1 MNTMHKNWRRFAAV
15 LAAVGWL
22 GLVGGLLGLAGCA
35 EEPVK
40 PEAALDTPEHHYST
54 GLRLLDKD
62 DHDGA
67 MKEFQRAVALDPDY
81 APGHAGT
88 GLVYGFKGMYPEA
101 YDAIKKA
108 KKLQN
113 DPMIV
118 AQVVK
123 IRVLAMER
131 KEGWLEE
138 AEDEFK
144 DGRKKDQNSPALH
157 FYMGKAYRVGL
168 EFDKAAEHFKT
179 VLDLN
184 KDFVG
189 EADKE
194 WRLVQKIQRAAPGT
208 KIGKQIALI
217 DKISRADVAA
227 LFIEELRI
235 DRLFEKKGKTFD
247 PSFKAPGQKFEADK
261 IVAMEPATDI
271 ATHPLKADIDT
282 VVKLGVRGL
291 EPSPDHK
298 FEPSKSI
305 TKAEYAIMLEDIMIR
320 ITGDEKM
327 ATQYFGQKSL
337 FPDVRPDVY
346 YFNAAMILSSRG
358 ILEADKTTGE
368 FGASQPVT
376 GADALLAIRMFKE
389 SLKI

>member
-1 MNTMHKNWRRFAAV
+1 MHTMHENGRRLAAV
-15 LAAVGWL
+15 LAVIGWL
-22 GLVGGLLGLAGCA
+22 GLAGGLLGITGCA

-40 PEAALDTPEHHYST
+40 PEAALDTPEYHYST
-54 GLRLLDKD
+54 GLRLLDKED
-62 DHDGA
+62 QDGA
-67 MKEFQRAVALDPDY
+67 MKEFQRAVALDPNF
-81 APGHAGT
+81 APGHAGI

-113 DPMIV
+113 EPMIV
-118 AQVVK
+118 AQIMK
-123 IRVLAMER
+123 IRVLSMER

-144 DGRKKDQNSPALH
+144 DGRKKDQNNPALH

-168 EFDKAAEHFKT
+168 EFDKAAAHFKT

-194 WRLVQKIQRAAPGT
+194 WQLVQKIQRAAPGT

-327 ATQYFGQKSL
+327 ATQYFGQQSL

-358 ILEADKTTGE
+358 ILEADKATGE
-368 FGASQPVT
+368 FGASQSIT

-389 SLKI
+389 FLKI

>member
-1 MNTMHKNWRRFAAV
+1 
-15 LAAVGWL
+15 
-22 GLVGGLLGLAGCA
+22 
-35 EEPVK
+35 
-40 PEAALDTPEHHYST
+40 
-54 GLRLLDKD
+54 
-62 DHDGA
+62 
-67 MKEFQRAVALDPDY
+67 
-81 APGHAGT
+81 
-88 GLVYGFKGMYPEA
+88 VYGFKGMYPEA

-113 DPMIV
+113 PPAIV
-118 AQVVK
+118 AQIMK

-138 AEDEFK
+138 AEDEFN
-144 DGRKKDQNSPALH
+144 DGRKKDQNNPALH

-168 EFDKAAEHFKT
+168 EFDKAAAHFKT

-194 WRLVQKIQRAAPGT
+194 WQLVQKIQRAAPGT

-368 FGASQPVT
+368 FGASQPVS

>member
-1 MNTMHKNWRRFAAV
+1 MKTMQQWRGVAAV

-22 GLVGGLLGLAGCA
+22 GFAGGLLGITGCA

-54 GLRLLDKD
+54 GIRLVDRD
-62 DHDGA
+62 DYDGA
-67 MKEFQRAVALDPDY
+67 MKEFQRAVALDPDF
-81 APGHAGT
+81 AQGHAGI
-88 GLVYGFKGMYPEA
+88 GLVYGAKGMYREA
-101 YDAIKKA
+101 YEAIKKA
-108 KKLQN
+108 KGLQRP
-113 DPMIV
+113 PMII
-118 AQVVK
+118 AQIMK

-144 DGRKKDQNSPALH
+144 DGRKKDPTNPALH
-157 FYMGKAYRVGL
+157 FYMGKASRVGL
-168 EFDKAAEHFKT
+168 DFDKAAEHFKT

-184 KDFVG
+184 KDYVG
-189 EADKE
+189 EANAE

-217 DKISRADVAA
+217 DRISRADVAA

-235 DRLFEKKGKTFD
+235 DRLFEKRGKTFD
-247 PSFKAPGQKFEADK
+247 PSFKAPGQSFEADK

-298 FEPSKSI
+298 FEPGKPI

-320 ITGDEKM
+320 ITGDDKL
-327 ATQYFGQKSL
+327 ATQFFGQKSL

-358 ILEADKTTGE
+358 ILEADKQTGE
-368 FGASQPVT
+368 FGASQPIS

>member
-1 MNTMHKNWRRFAAV
+1 MKRTHKNWRGLAAM
-15 LAAVGWL
+15 LAAVAL
-22 GLVGGLLGLAGCA
+22 FGLAACA
-35 EEPVK
+35 VERVK

-54 GLRLLDKD
+54 GIRLVEKEDYN
-62 DHDGA
+62 GA
-67 MKEFQRAVALDPDY
+67 MRSFQRAVALDPKY
-81 APGHAGT
+81 APGYAGI
-88 GLVYGFKGMYPEA
+88 GLIHGVKGEFKEA
-101 YDAIKKA
+101 YEAIDKA
-108 KKLQN
+108 KDLQKS
-113 DPMIV
+113 PMIV
-118 AQVVK
+118 AQIMK
-123 IRVLAMER
+123 LRVLSMER
-131 KEGWLEE
+131 KKDWLEE
-138 AEDEFK
+138 AESEFK
-144 DGRKKDQNSPALH
+144 DGLKRDRNNAELH
-157 FYMGKAYRVGL
+157 FYMGKVYRMAF
-168 EFDKAAEHFKT
+168 EFDKAADRFKT

-184 KDFVG
+184 KEFVG

-217 DKISRADVAA
+217 DQISRADVAA

-235 DRLFEKKGKTFD
+235 DRLFEQRGKTFD

-261 IVAMEPATDI
+261 VVAMEPATDI
-271 ATHPLKADIDT
+271 AAHPLKADIDT

-291 EPSPDHK
+291 EPSPEHK
-298 FEPSKSI
+298 FEPSKPI

-320 ITGDEKM
+320 ITGDEKL

-358 ILEADKTTGE
+358 ILEADKSTGE
-368 FGASQPVT
+368 FGAVQPVS

-389 SLKI
+389 ALKI

>member
-1 MNTMHKNWRRFAAV
+1 
-15 LAAVGWL
+15 
-22 GLVGGLLGLAGCA
+22 
-35 EEPVK
+35 
-40 PEAALDTPEHHYST
+40 
-54 GLRLLDKD
+54 
-62 DHDGA
+62 
-67 MKEFQRAVALDPDY
+67 
-81 APGHAGT
+81 
-88 GLVYGFKGMYPEA
+88 
-101 YDAIKKA
+101 
-108 KKLQN
+108 
-113 DPMIV
+113 
-118 AQVVK
+118 
-123 IRVLAMER
+123 
-131 KEGWLEE
+131 
-138 AEDEFK
+138 
-144 DGRKKDQNSPALH
+144 
-157 FYMGKAYRVGL
+157 MGKAYRVGL
-168 EFDKAAEHFKT
+168 EFDKAAAHFKT

-194 WRLVQKIQRAAPGT
+194 WQLVQKIQRAAPGT

-368 FGASQPVT
+368 FGASQPVS

>member
-1 MNTMHKNWRRFAAV
+1 MNRTHKSWHG
-15 LAAVGWL
+15 LAAV
-22 GLVGGLLGLAGCA
+22 VAAVAFLGLAACA
-35 EEPVK
+35 EERAK

-54 GLRLLDKD
+54 GIRLFDKD

-67 MKEFQRAVALDPDY
+67 MKEFERAVALDPDF
-81 APGHAGT
+81 APGHAGI
-88 GLVYGFKGMYPEA
+88 GLVHGARGNYEIA
-101 YDAIKKA
+101 YEEIGKA
-108 KKLQN
+108 RGLQK
-113 DPMIV
+113 DEEIV
-118 AQVVK
+118 AQVMK

-131 KEGWLEE
+131 KEGWIED
-138 AEDEFK
+138 AESEFK
-144 DGRKKDQNSPALH
+144 SASNRNPNSAELH
-157 FYMGKAYRVGL
+157 YYMGKAYRAAF
-168 EFDKAAEHFKT
+168 EFDKAADRFKT

-184 KDFVG
+184 KEFTG
-189 EADKE
+189 EANKE
-194 WRLVQKIQRAAPGT
+194 WKLVQKIQRAAPGT
-208 KIGKQIALI
+208 RIGKEIALI
-217 DKISRADVAA
+217 DRISRADVAA
-227 LFIEELRI
+227 LFIEELGLE
-235 DRLFEKKGKTFD
+235 RLYEKRGKTFD

-291 EPSPDHK
+291 EPSPEHK
-298 FEPSKSI
+298 FEPSKPI

-320 ITGDEKM
+320 ITGDEKL

-346 YFNAAMILSSRG
+346 YFNAAMILASRG

-368 FGASQPVT
+368 FGAVQPVS

-389 SLKI
+389 ALKI